1 MEKIKIYKV
10 YTRWLALELRKLGFK
25 IVGTDINEYH
35 PQFDVWFFEDT
46 EELHKTILE
55 LTIARKQR

>member
-1 MEKIKIYKV
+1 MNEIKIYKV

-25 IVGTDINEYH
+25 IIGTDINEYH
-35 PQFDVWFFEDT
+35 PQFDVWLFKDT
-46 EELHKTILE
+46 EELHKAILK